1 MHNPAAFSL
10 EGKTAVVTGASR
22 GIGAAIASGLQAS
35 GAKVFGLSR
44 SGTAPAQVTAV
55 KCDLADDAAIG
66 SVFDHLA
73 KTGERLDV
81 LVNAAGISLP
91 ASATMSELQRFRDT
105 LAVDLSGV
113 YATILAAYPLLKQA
127 GGGSIINVT
136 SINSVRGFPGNPG
149 YVAAKAGLAGLT
161 RALAADYARDG
172 IRVNALAP
180 GYVATEMTATSFADP
195 AMHEDR
201 RRHTMLGRW
210 GNPDDLAGAAVF
222 LASSASA
229 YVTGQE
235 LFVDGGWTAKG
246 LAISEGTSRDDIR
259 THRLHAGTAVGAWS
273 TARSRRSRGTN
284 GVRNFPR
291 ASALGLT
298 RIEWT
303 IDQDRCA
310 KTRSTPPPDSR
321 KSRTV
326 APPRARSRQ
335 A

>member
-1 MHNPAAFSL
+1 MSELLQRLFSL
-10 EGKTAVVTGASR
+10 EGRSAIVTGGSR
-22 GIGAAIASGLQAS
+22 GIGAAIAAGLAAA
-35 GAKVFGLSR
+35 GAR
-44 SGTAPAQVTAV
+44 VTAV
-55 KCDLADDAAIG
+55 ARTAQRPAEMPSEVEYRSCDVAKADDFEQL
-66 SVFDHLA
+66 VA
-73 KTGERLDV
+73 KIRRLDI

-91 ASATMSELQRFRDT
+91 PSEGTDAERFERTLQANLTATYR
-105 LAVDLSGV
+105 AC
-113 YATILAAYPLLKQA
+113 AAAAALMQKS

-172 IRVNALAP
+172 VRVNALAP

-235 LFVDGGWTAKG
+235 LFVDGGWTTKG
-246 LAISEGTSRDDIR
+246 LAISEG
-259 THRLHAGTAVGAWS
+259 
-273 TARSRRSRGTN
+273 N
-284 GVRNFPR
+284 KP
-291 ASALGLT
+291 
-298 RIEWT
+298 
-303 IDQDRCA
+303 
-310 KTRSTPPPDSR
+310 
-321 KSRTV
+321 
-326 APPRARSRQ
+326 
-335 A
+335 

>member
-10 EGKTAVVTGASR
+10 EGRTAVVTGASR

-44 SGTAPAQVTAV
+44 SGTAPAHVTAV

-91 ASATMSELQRFRDT
+91 ASATISELQRFRDT

-113 YATILAAYPLLKQA
+113 YATILAAYPLLKNA

-149 YVAAKAGLAGLT
+149 YVA
-161 RALAADYARDG
+161 
-172 IRVNALAP
+172 
-180 GYVATEMTATSFADP
+180 TEMTATSFADP
-195 AMHEDR
+195 VMHEDR

-246 LAISEGTSRDDIR
+246 LAISEG
-259 THRLHAGTAVGAWS
+259 
-273 TARSRRSRGTN
+273 N
-284 GVRNFPR
+284 KP
-291 ASALGLT
+291 
-298 RIEWT
+298 
-303 IDQDRCA
+303 
-310 KTRSTPPPDSR
+310 
-321 KSRTV
+321 
-326 APPRARSRQ
+326 
-335 A
+335 